1 MPYSQK
7 LTTFA
12 PTMKRLLIFTLLLFF
27 AMTYDRASAQSIITT
42 PERVDVGEVSRTKNV
57 SFYLHNLT
65 DSPVVITKVEAT
77 CGCTKIKY
85 SSKPIP
91 PRDSTELSL
100 KYTADKQDVGVF
112 YKTISIYTTAEQRP
126 LKVSVR
132 GTNKSK

>member
-1 MPYSQK
+1 M
-7 LTTFA
+7 TTFA
-12 PTMKRLLIFTLLLFF
+12 PNMKRLLIFTLLLFF
-27 AMTYDRASAQSIITT
+27 AVLTDRASAQSIKTT
-42 PERVDVGEVSRTKNV
+42 PERIDVGEVAKTKNV

-77 CGCTKIKY
+77 CGCTRIKY

-100 KYTADKQDVGVF
+100 KYTADKEDVGVF
-112 YKTISIYTTAEQRP
+112 YKTVSIYTTAEPKP

-132 GTNKSK
+132 GTNKRKNI